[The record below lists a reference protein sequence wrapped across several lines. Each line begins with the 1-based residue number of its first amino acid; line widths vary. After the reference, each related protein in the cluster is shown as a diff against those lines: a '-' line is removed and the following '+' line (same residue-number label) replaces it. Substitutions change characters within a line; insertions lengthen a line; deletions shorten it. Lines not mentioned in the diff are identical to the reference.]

1 MPKKKKHF
9 TLAQHKNIG
18 LVLQTMHDRLSIIST
33 VIHDNYPLKE
43 KAVSQAE
50 KTLVDLDVLR
60 SSLENILAYEQR
72 DNNRVNP
79 YEIYNSVRKKDHV
92 KHS

>member
-1 MPKKKKHF
+1 MPKKKKRF

-43 KAVSQAE
+43 KAVGQVE
-50 KTLVDLDVLR
+50 KTLVDLDELR
-60 SSLENILAYEQR
+60 DSLETIVVYEQR
-72 DNNRVNP
+72 NNERVNP
-79 YEIYNSVRKKDHV
+79 YEIYNTET
-92 KHS
+92 